1 MTCPL
6 AGHDLVAIGT
16 VVHPDLL
23 KYALGIN
30 KYPPKRRDTELELFL
45 KKKKTEKSIW
55 AEEHHIMTCRPG
67 HVHIVIVHFRAI

>member
-1 MTCPL
+1 MTCPH
-6 AGHDLVAIGT
+6 AGHDLVTIGT

-45 KKKKTEKSIW
+45 KKKKKQRK
-55 AEEHHIMTCRPG
+55 A
-67 HVHIVIVHFRAI
+67 FRQRNDISCPVDPVAPIS

>member
-1 MTCPL
+1 MTCPH
-6 AGHDLVAIGT
+6 AGHDLVSIGT

-45 KKKKTEKSIW
+45 KKKKKKKQRK
-55 AEEHHIMTCRPG
+55 A
-67 HVHIVIVHFRAI
+67 FRQRNDIS